1 MAEIYQN
8 HVIDPTYFYDCIEEF
23 SFNYNIYVVEK
34 KEIDASGNVKRTY
47 SKNAIRGSLQS
58 QGVELRQS
66 KDGNTKEMRYNF
78 YCKSLYRIDIGDII
92 EYKNRY
98 LRVESVKDFDEYGVR
113 ECSLLMVQLTKY
125 RDLAD
130 YIKYLQG
137 DKLV

>member
-1 MAEIYQN
+1 MQN

-47 SKNAIRGSLQS
+47 SKNVIRGSLQS

-113 ECSLLMVQLTKY
+113 ECSLLMVQLTQY

-137 DKLV
+137 EKLV